1 MSHSGDS
8 DDTYNSCFNTQ
19 LVQANGQNLLDLKRW
34 CFVFVYKPDT
44 FAIFKYHWNPRCN
57 IWPTVILY
65 PWSRFVEDV
74 PLASTKTSNYY
85 NAIAIALKLLTD
97 MQNNR
102 DTHVSSN
109 HDTIWR
115 NLVKND
121 LQRFCKEVIYIF
133 IKHENSEWISTGT
146 LLRKELIYDIHI
158 METVAVIN
166 EKNLHRNT

>member
-1 MSHSGDS
+1 M
-8 DDTYNSCFNTQ
+8 
-19 LVQANGQNLLDLKRW
+19 
-34 CFVFVYKPDT
+34 
-44 FAIFKYHWNPRCN
+44 
-57 IWPTVILY
+57 
-65 PWSRFVEDV
+65 

-109 HDTIWR
+109 HYTIWR

-121 LQRFCKEVIYIF
+121 LQVLQRSNIYII